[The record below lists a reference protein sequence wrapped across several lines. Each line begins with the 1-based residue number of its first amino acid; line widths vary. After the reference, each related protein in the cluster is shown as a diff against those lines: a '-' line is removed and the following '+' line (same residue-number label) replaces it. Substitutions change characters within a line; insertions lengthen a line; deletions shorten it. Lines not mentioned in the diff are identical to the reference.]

1 MPIYE
6 YMCRDCGQVSEF
18 LVKTMLG
25 SENLCCPHCS
35 SRNMEKLLSAPSLLK
50 ENIAVQGHTRCGRT
64 ERCEAPPC
72 STDIGC
78 QRH

>member
-18 LVKTMLG
+18 LVKIISG
-25 SENLCCPHCS
+25 SEIRSCLHCGS
-35 SRNMEKLLSAPSLLK
+35 GNMEKLLSVPRLLK
-50 ENIAVQGHTRCGRT
+50 ENTIVPGHTCCGRT

-72 STDIGC
+72 STDKGC